1 MKSMLKRHLLTFLQR
16 VGWTQSEARM
26 TSDAQRYW
34 RQTSTKHALNSHWRN
49 AMEPGAWEAL
59 GQFHRELFERFF
71 PEHQGPRRLPRMLEW
86 GCGGGANAIAF
97 ADLVEQFIGVDL
109 SPESLEECGRQLAG
123 YDVRYTP
130 QIVAAA
136 QPDSVLDSLKNP
148 VDFFLCT
155 FVFELL
161 PTEGVA
167 RQILNVA
174 HQILRDGG
182 VAMIQV
188 KYATS
193 HPATHSRRF
202 AYRLDL
208 ANTTTFPIEQFWQ
221 LACQCGFVPRC
232 VHLLPN
238 APLVHDERYAYFF
251 LDRPRHS
258 NASLTPSGSR

>member
-1 MKSMLKRHLLTFLQR
+1 MKAWLKRNLLTFLRR

-34 RQTSTKHALNSHWRN
+34 RQTSAKHALNSHWRN
-49 AMEPGAWEAL
+49 AMEPGAWESL
-59 GQFHRELFERFF
+59 GNFHRGLFERFF
-71 PEHQGPRRLPRMLEW
+71 PERLGPRRMPRMMEW

-97 ADLVEQFIGVDL
+97 SDLVEEFIGVDL
-109 SPESLEECGRQLAG
+109 SPESLEECRRQLAG

-130 QIVAAA
+130 QIVTAT
-136 QPDSVLDSLKNP
+136 QPESILGSLNNS

-167 RQILNVA
+167 TQILKVA
-174 HQILRDGG
+174 HQSLRDGG

-193 HPATHSRRF
+193 DPATRSRRF
-202 AYRLDL
+202 AYHLDL
-208 ANTTTFPIEQFWQ
+208 ANTTTFPIEQFWE

-232 VHLLPN
+232 VHLLPQ

-251 LDRPRHS
+251 LDRPGNSHP
-258 NASLTPSGSR
+258 SLSPSGSR